1 MPKVTDTLPESFVV
15 QIRSSLQEQSNPD
28 QAGPMQA
35 YMKSEMPFLGIKAPA
50 RRVVTRGL
58 FSALRLATFEDWQ
71 EAVLNLWRQA
81 RYREERYVAIDL
93 LAHRFYRPFRSMRAL
108 PLYEEM
114 IVTGAWWDLV
124 DPIAAHR
131 LGELLT
137 NHPAPMTKALRDWS
151 KDPDLWKRRSS
162 ILSQIRRGSAAD
174 LDLFYFCVEGSIGDQ
189 EFFSRKAIGWAL
201 REHGKSNPGE
211 IRRYVATHSERLSPL
226 SRREAL
232 KNLSS

>member
-1 MPKVTDTLPESFVV
+1 MAKVIETPPESFVS
-15 QIRSSLQEQSNPD
+15 QIRSGLQELSNSD

-50 RRVVTRGL
+50 RRAVSRAL
-58 FSALRLATFEDWQ
+58 FSEMRLATFEDWQ

-93 LAHRFYRPFRSMRAL
+93 LAHRFYRAFRSMRAI

-124 DPIAAHR
+124 DAIAAHR

-137 NHPAPMTKALRDWS
+137 NDPVPMTKTLRDWS

-162 ILSQIRRGSAAD
+162 ILSQIRLGSAAD
-174 LDLFYFCVEGSIGDQ
+174 LDLFYFCIEGSIGDQ

-201 REHGKSNPGE
+201 REHAKSNPDE
-211 IRRYVATHSERLSPL
+211 IRRYVATNSERLSPL